1 MEGGVIGCESTVHL
15 DPLCT
20 HIKPYGVVKVSVS
33 RGHVNR
39 ASTFLGCND
48 DVVMFL

>member
-20 HIKPYGVVKVSVS
+20 HIKPYGEGKRQLRACKS
-33 RGHVNR
+33 RLNIPK
-39 ASTFLGCND
+39 LQ
-48 DVVMFL
+48 